1 MNNSK
6 PDVRNQGDNR
16 IQLHYLEMVL
26 TEETST
32 YLGRQILEVWWFIE
46 AFILLF

>member
-26 TEETST
+26 TEGMKH
-32 YLGRQILEVWWFIE
+32 LPI
-46 AFILLF
+46 